1 MPYDPL
7 RPPDPAGWLALSERD
22 RLDQVLEFHAPAGG
36 TLPNARLHAAL
47 HVTVENQ
54 VAEGYRAVVEA
65 LARLTGEGLDRHEA
79 VHAVGAA
86 VAERMRQVLQ
96 SGTRAFDRLAYEGDL
111 AALTAADWKARA
123 G

>member
-7 RPPDPAGWLALSERD
+7 HPPDPSQWLALSEGD
-22 RLDQVLEFHAPAGG
+22 RLNGVLEFHGPAGAA
-36 TLPNARLHAAL
+36 LPNARLHAAL

-65 LARLTGEGLDRHEA
+65 LARLTGEGLDRHES

-96 SGTRAFDRLAYEGDL
+96 SGKPAFDKVAYETEL
-111 AALTAADWKARA
+111 AALTAADWKAGA